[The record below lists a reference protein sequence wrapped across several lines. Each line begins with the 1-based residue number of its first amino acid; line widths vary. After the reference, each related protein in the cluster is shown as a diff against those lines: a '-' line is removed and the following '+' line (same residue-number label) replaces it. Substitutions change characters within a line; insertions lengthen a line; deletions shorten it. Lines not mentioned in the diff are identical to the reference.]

1 MAPRRGQPR
10 RAPSQ
15 RGGSALE
22 SRPVPIPIEEAART
36 TLWPRGLRPGSPA
49 EAGLDPQRLEA
60 AFALLAEEIGTGR
73 LPGAV
78 AAVVRRGVVVALR
91 SMGWAQLYPERRVM
105 APDTLFDLA
114 SLTKVMAT
122 LPAVLVLLERGAL
135 RLDDPV
141 SLYLP
146 EFAGEGREEVR
157 LRHLLTHTAGL
168 PAGVPL
174 WQDPGDRASRIR
186 RACQAPLLAPPGTR
200 VIYSD
205 VGFILLGEVVER
217 VAGRPLDRFVQ
228 DHVLQPLGLREA
240 RFNPPPAVRPRC
252 AATEYR
258 EALGRYLCGEV
269 HDENAAAL
277 DGVAGHA
284 GLFATA
290 AEVAAYGQMWLAGG
304 SLGGVQILSPA
315 AVAAATRDQTPGL
328 QEARGWGWLVVRP
341 GSEGLSCGDLF
352 SPGSFGHTG
361 FTGTSLWVDPA
372 RELVV
377 VLLTNR
383 VHLGRTDHIL
393 RLRPRFH
400 NAVAA
405 AVR

>member
-1 MAPRRGQPR
+1 MEP
-10 RAPSQ
+10 
-15 RGGSALE
+15 
-22 SRPVPIPIEEAART
+22 RPVPVPVEDGLRT
-36 TLWPRGLRPGSPA
+36 APWPRGLKAGSPA
-49 EAGLDPQRLEA
+49 EAGLDPSRLEA
-60 AFALLAEEIGTGR
+60 ALALLAEEIGTGR

-78 AAVVRRGVVVALR
+78 AVVARRGVVAVHR
-91 SMGWAQLYPERRVM
+91 SLGWAQQQPERRLM
-105 APDTLFDLA
+105 QPDTLFDLA

-122 LPAVLVLLERGAL
+122 LPAVLQLLERGAF

-141 SLYLP
+141 CHFFP
-146 EFAGEGREEVR
+146 EFSGEGREEVR
-157 LRHLLTHTAGL
+157 IRHLLTHTGGL
-168 PAGVPL
+168 PPGLPL
-174 WQDPGDRASRIR
+174 WQGEGTRAERISRAFRVTLQERPGA
-186 RACQAPLLAPPGTR
+186 R
-200 VIYSD
+200 VIYTD
-205 VGFILLGEVVER
+205 LGFILLGELVEK
-217 VAGRPLDRFVQ
+217 VTGVPLDRYVHE
-228 DHVLQPLGLREA
+228 HVCAPMGMREA
-240 RFNPPPAVRPRC
+240 RFTPPPGYRTRC

-258 EALGRYLCGEV
+258 EALGRPLVGEV
-269 HDENAAAL
+269 HDENAAGL
-277 DGVAGHA
+277 GGVAGHA

-290 AEVAAYGQMWLAGG
+290 PEVTAYGQMWLNGG
-304 SLGGVQILSPA
+304 ATGGIQVLAPA
-315 AVAAATRDQTPGL
+315 TVAAATRDQTPGL
-328 QEARGWGWLVVRP
+328 AEGRGWGWLVARS
-341 GSEGLSCGDLF
+341 GAEHLSCGDLF

>member
-1 MAPRRGQPR
+1 M
-10 RAPSQ
+10 
-15 RGGSALE
+15 E
-22 SRPVPIPIEEAART
+22 SRPVPIPIEDGLRT
-36 TLWPRGLRPGSPA
+36 TPWPRGLKPGSPG
-49 EAGLDPQRLEA
+49 EAGLDPARLEGA
-60 AFALLAEEIGTGR
+60 LALLAEEIATGR

-78 AAVVRRGVVVALR
+78 AVVARGGVVAVQRAL
-91 SMGWAQLYPERRVM
+91 GWAQLQPDRRPM
-105 APDTLFDLA
+105 QPDTLFDLA

-122 LPAVLVLLERGAL
+122 LPAVLLLLERGAF

-141 SLYLP
+141 HHFFP
-146 EFAGEGREEVR
+146 EFTGGGREEVR
-157 LRHLLTHTAGL
+157 IRHLLTHTSGL
-168 PAGVPL
+168 PPGMPL
-174 WQDPGDRASRIR
+174 AKEDGTRGERVRRMLTVELQDRPGN
-186 RACQAPLLAPPGTR
+186 R

-205 VGFILLGEVVER
+205 LGFILLGELVQKITGV
-217 VAGRPLDRFVQ
+217 PLDRFVQ
-228 DHVLQPLGLREA
+228 EYVFGPLGLREA
-240 RFNPPPAVRPRC
+240 RFNPPAVYRPRC

-258 EALGRYLCGEV
+258 DWLGRHQCGEV
-269 HDENAAAL
+269 HDENATAL
-277 DGVAGHA
+277 GGVAGHA

-290 AEVAAYGQMWLAGG
+290 AEVAAYGQMWLNGG
-304 SLGGVQILSPA
+304 ALGSTQLLSPA
-315 AVAAATRDQTPGL
+315 TVAAATRDQTPGL
-328 QEARGWGWLVVRP
+328 NEGRGWGWIVTRP
-341 GSEGLSCGDLF
+341 NAEFASCGDLF

-372 RELVV
+372 RALVV